1 MKTTLKNK
9 KRSKRRTKR
18 KGVEDRMQAGIRSH
32 WRSRKSAKTFAM
44 YCSMVLV
51 STAAIYFLEH
61 ASLFNAFRTALV
73 AAIGK
78 TFAAVWVAGIFD

>member
-1 MKTTLKNK
+1 MKTALKNK
-9 KRSKRRTKR
+9 KRSKKRTKR
-18 KGVEDRMQAGIRSH
+18 NEVEDQSQAKTSNS
-32 WRSRKSAKTFAM
+32 WRSRKSAKTVAM
-44 YCSMVLV
+44 YCTMVLV

-78 TFAAVWVAGIFD
+78 TFAATWVAGIFD